1 MEKKNSN
8 LKSNVATG
16 ASSTVGAAIGVAA
29 GTAFTQ
35 PVQAAELE
43 EPTVTPQAQNAQVQA
58 AKPEPVKPEPTSE
71 PEPVKPST
79 EPVTTDPVT
88 TEEPDVQVVSY
99 ETVTNEDGSQMDVAV
114 VAVEGEAV
122 IIGDLNQDG
131 IADVMAHDE
140 NHNGQLET
148 NEVQDISGQQLAMQ
162 PLHDAV
168 DPNMGGYMAQN
179 DSEPDYTNDANVD
192 AYMA

>member
-16 ASSTVGAAIGVAA
+16 ASSTVGAAMGVAA

-35 PVQAAELE
+35 PAHATEVE
-43 EPTVTPQAQNAQVQA
+43 EPATAPQPHNSHPQP
-58 AKPEPVKPEPTSE
+58 AKPEPVKPEPT
-71 PEPVKPST
+71 PQTEPVKPVSNPVT
-79 EPVTTDPVT
+79 SEPVKP
-88 TEEPDVQVVSY
+88 EEPDVQVISY

-114 VAVEGEAV
+114 VAVEGDPV

-131 IADVMAHDE
+131 IADVMAHDG
-140 NHNGQLET
+140 NHNGQLEP

-168 DPNMGGYMAQN
+168 DPNIGGYIAQN

-192 AYMA
+192 DYMA